1 MVRSKTKAL
10 LTSVSLLF
18 CTGLQA
24 SDYGTTGLI
33 DIPTAR
39 MASDGVLTATAA
51 IQSSTNA
58 YSVTYQVLPRL
69 EGTFRYTGFNDFFY
83 YDRNYEAKL
92 LLLREQELMPQLAVG
107 IRDLVGTGVF
117 GSEYLVASKKI
128 GNFDVTLGMG
138 WGRLAGDGLASN
150 PLTSISESFSVR
162 NNDVGR
168 GGELSSGAFF
178 SGSEVGLFGGI
189 SYQLDNIPLAMKLE
203 YNPDQY
209 DWEKGNASEF
219 KIKSPWSAA
228 VSWEALPG
236 IKLSLSHQHGQEWGF
251 SIAAALDTKATPA
264 RRPLRPIKSS
274 ADFAPEDLPPML
286 NKASWYDM
294 LLYDVERS
302 GLVLVEASIDPKTQM
317 ATLVMGNRDYP
328 IWADAIA
335 RMTTL
340 ADLHLPSEVRS
351 MRFVLEEEGHQ
362 VFTAPAYRPSRQ
374 TISYHQYQQRDF
386 DLLRADPPQPPQH
399 RTGFDQKKLFIDVG
413 LSSRLQLFD
422 PDDPARYQLYGK
434 LGISAALP
442 KNWSL
447 RGEYAIDIVNTFD
460 ESSRRSDS
468 VLPHVR
474 SDIVEYLQQGA
485 TGLESLYLDKRGT
498 LVPQLHYR
506 VFGGVLEQMYAGAGG
521 EILYQPHKSRLAF
534 GLSGSW
540 VQQRGYQRNL
550 DLLGYKTTTGFASAY
565 WASPFYNLDFALH
578 AGRYLAKDKG
588 ATLEARR
595 TFANGW
601 MVGLWATI
609 TDVPFDDFGEGS
621 FDKGMFF
628 KIPLNGVFGGSGR
641 GSYSNRVR
649 PIQRDGGARLED
661 FSGDIWWNLRGVG
674 YDALQEHKDR
684 AVP

>member
-1 MVRSKTKAL
+1 MRSS
-10 LTSVSLLF
+10 LTAPILWLSLLL
-18 CTGLQA
+18 CSSLQA

-69 EGTFRYTGFNDFFY
+69 EGTFRYTGLNDFFY

-92 LLLREQELMPQLAVG
+92 LLLREQDLAPQIAIG
-107 IRDLVGTGVF
+107 IRDLVGTGIF
-117 GSEYLVASKKI
+117 GSEYLVASKQI
-128 GNFDVTLGMG
+128 GSFDITLGMG
-138 WGRLAGDGLASN
+138 WGRLAGDGLFSN
-150 PLTSISESFSVR
+150 PLTSISDSFEARDS
-162 NNDVGR
+162 DFGK

-178 SGSEVGLFGGI
+178 SGSEVGLFGGVN
-189 SYQLDNIPLAMKLE
+189 YQLEHLPLAVQLE

-209 DWEKGNASEF
+209 DWETSNASVF
-219 KIKSPWSAA
+219 QIKSPWSAA

-251 SIAAALDTKATPA
+251 SIAAALDSKAAPA
-264 RRPLRPIKSS
+264 RRPIRPIKSS
-274 ADFAPEDLPPML
+274 ADFAPEDLPSML

-302 GLVLVEASIDPKTQM
+302 GLVLVEATIDPNGQM
-317 ATLVMGNRDYP
+317 ATLVMGNKEYP

-340 ADLHLPSEVRS
+340 ADLHLPPEVRS

-374 TISYHQYQQRDF
+374 TISRSQYQQRDF
-386 DLLRADPPQPPQH
+386 DLLRANPPHPPQY

-413 LSSRLQLFD
+413 LSNRLQLFD

-447 RGEYAIDIVNTFD
+447 RGEYAIDIVSTFE
-460 ESSRRSDS
+460 ESTRASDS
-468 VLPHVR
+468 ILPHVR
-474 SDIVEYLQQGA
+474 SDIVQYLQQGA

-506 VFGGVLEQMYAGAGG
+506 VFGGILEQMYSGAGG
-521 EILYQPHKSRLAF
+521 EMLYQPHKSRLAL

-540 VQQRGYQRNL
+540 VQQRGYERNL
-550 DLLGYKTTTGFASAY
+550 DLLDYKTTTAFASVY
-565 WASPFYNLDFALH
+565 WASPFYNLDFAVH
-578 AGRYLAKDKG
+578 AGRYLAKDVG

-628 KIPLNGVFGGSGR
+628 KIPLDGILGGSGR
-641 GSYSNRVR
+641 ANYSMRVR

-661 FSGDIWWNLRGVG
+661 LSGNIWWDLRGVG
-674 YDALQEHKDR
+674 YDALQEHKAR

>member
-1 MVRSKTKAL
+1 MRSRLKAPIL
-10 LTSVSLLF
+10 WFSLLL
-18 CTGLQA
+18 CSSLQA

-69 EGTFRYTGFNDFFY
+69 EGTFRYTGFNDFFH

-92 LLLREQELMPQLAVG
+92 LLLREQDLAPQIAIG
-107 IRDLVGTGVF
+107 IRDMVGTGIF
-117 GSEYLVASKKI
+117 GSEYLVASKQI
-128 GNFDVTLGMG
+128 GSFDITLGMG
-138 WGRLAGDGLASN
+138 WGRLAGDGLFSN
-150 PLTSISESFSVR
+150 PLTSISDSFEVR
-162 NNDVGR
+162 DTDFGK

-178 SGSEVGLFGGI
+178 SGSEVGLFGGVN
-189 SYQLDNIPLAMKLE
+189 YQLEHLPLAVQLE

-209 DWEKGNASEF
+209 GWQKSNTSGF
-219 KIKSPWSAA
+219 RIKSPWSAA

-251 SIAAALDTKATPA
+251 SIAAALDSKAAPA
-264 RRPLRPIKSS
+264 RRPIRPIKSS
-274 ADFAPEDLPPML
+274 ADFAPEDLPSML

-302 GLVLVEASIDPKTQM
+302 GLVLVEATIDPNGQM
-317 ATLVMGNRDYP
+317 ATLVMGNKEYP

-340 ADLHLPSEVRS
+340 ADLHLPPEVRS

-374 TISYHQYQQRDF
+374 TISRSQYQQRDF
-386 DLLRADPPQPPQH
+386 DLLSANPPHPPQY

-413 LSSRLQLFD
+413 LSNRLQLFD

-447 RGEYAIDIVNTFD
+447 RGEYAIDIVSTFE
-460 ESSRRSDS
+460 ESTRASDS
-468 VLPHVR
+468 ILPHVR
-474 SDIVEYLQQGA
+474 SDIVQYLQQGA

-506 VFGGVLEQMYAGAGG
+506 VFGGILEQMYSGAGG
-521 EILYQPHKSRLAF
+521 EMLYQPHKSRLAF

-540 VQQRGYQRNL
+540 VQQRGYERNL
-550 DLLGYKTTTGFASAY
+550 DLLDYKTTTAFASAY
-565 WASPFYNLDFALH
+565 WASPFYNLDFAVH
-578 AGRYLAKDKG
+578 AGRYLAKDVG

-628 KIPLNGVFGGSGR
+628 KIPLDGVLGGSGR
-641 GSYSNRVR
+641 ANYSMRVR

-661 FSGDIWWNLRGVG
+661 LSGNIWWDLRGVG
-674 YDALQEHKDR
+674 YDALQEHKAR

>member
-1 MVRSKTKAL
+1 
-10 LTSVSLLF
+10 
-18 CTGLQA
+18 
-24 SDYGTTGLI
+24 
-33 DIPTAR
+33 
-39 MASDGVLTATAA
+39 VLTATAA

-83 YDRNYEAKL
+83 YDRNYEAKF
-92 LLLREQELMPQLAVG
+92 LLLREQELVPQLAVG
-107 IRDLVGTGVF
+107 VRDLVGTGVF
-117 GSEYLVASKKI
+117 GSEYLVASKQI
-128 GNFDVTLGMG
+128 GAFDVTLGMG
-138 WGRLAGDGLASN
+138 WGRLAGDGLFSN
-150 PLTSISESFSVR
+150 PLTSISDSFEVR
-162 NNDVGR
+162 DIDFGK

-178 SGSEVGLFGGI
+178 RGSEVGLFGGI
-189 SYQLDNIPLAMKLE
+189 SYQLDNIPLAMQVE

-209 DWEKGNASEF
+209 DWEKSRANGF
-219 KIKSPWSAA
+219 RIKSPWSAA

-264 RRPLRPIKSS
+264 RRPIRPIKSS
-274 ADFAPEDLPPML
+274 IDFAPEDLPPML
-286 NKASWYDM
+286 NKANWYDM

-302 GLVLVEASIDPKTQM
+302 GLVLVEATIDPKTQT
-317 ATLVMGNRDYP
+317 ATLVMGNRGYSV
-328 IWADAIA
+328 WADAIA

-340 ADLHLPSEVRS
+340 ADLHLPPEVRS

-374 TISYHQYQQRDF
+374 SMTGYPYQQRDF

-399 RTGFDQKKLFIDVG
+399 RTRFDQKKLFVDVG
-413 LSSRLQLFD
+413 LSNRLQLFD

-460 ESSRRSDS
+460 ESTRKSDS

-506 VFGGVLEQMYAGAGG
+506 VFGGVLEQMYTGAGG
-521 EILYQPHKSRLAF
+521 EMLYQPHKSRLAF

-540 VQQRGYQRNL
+540 VQQRGYERNL
-550 DLLGYKTTTGFASAY
+550 ELLDYKTVTGFASAY

-628 KIPLNGVFGGSGR
+628 KIPLDGVLGGSGR

-674 YDALQEHKDR
+674 YDALQEYKDR

>member
-1 MVRSKTKAL
+1 MITSKTKAL
-10 LTSVSLLF
+10 VICVSLLF
-18 CTGLQA
+18 CSGLQA

-51 IQSSTNA
+51 VESRTKS
-58 YSVTYQVLPRL
+58 YSMTYQVTPWL
-69 EGTFRYTGFNDFFY
+69 EGTFRYTGFNRAIY
-83 YDRNYEAKL
+83 SYDRNYEAKIRL
-92 LLLREQELMPQLAVG
+92 WEEQAYLPQLAIG
-107 IRDLVGTGVF
+107 IRDLVGTGVW
-117 GSEYLVASKKI
+117 GSEYVVASKQV
-128 GNFDVTLGMG
+128 GDFDITLGVG
-138 WGRLAGDGLASN
+138 WGRLAGKGDFEN
-150 PLTSISESFSVR
+150 PMTWFSDTFSVR
-162 NNDVGR
+162 DSDTGR
-168 GGELSSGAFF
+168 GGELSTRDFF
-178 SGSEVGLFGGI
+178 SGKKVGVFGGI
-189 SYQLDNIPLAMKLE
+189 SYELPGLPLTALME

-209 DWEKGNASEF
+209 DFDFNRGGERP
-219 KIKSPWSAA
+219 KSPFTAA
-228 VSWEALPG
+228 VKWDALPG
-236 IKLSLSHQHGQEWGF
+236 VSLTLSHQHNEGWGF
-251 SIAAALDTKATPA
+251 SIAAALDTKSAPA
-264 RRPLRPIKSS
+264 RRPIRTIKSS

-286 NKASWYDM
+286 SKASWYDM

-302 GLVLVEASIDPKTQM
+302 GLVLVEATIDPDTQM
-317 ATLVMGNRDYP
+317 ATLVMGNKEYP

-374 TISYHQYQQRDF
+374 TVSRFQYQQRDF
-386 DLLRADPPQPPQH
+386 DLLRANPPQPPQH
-399 RTGFDQKKLFIDVG
+399 RTSFSQNKLFIDIG
-413 LSSRLQLFD
+413 LSNRLQLFD
-422 PDDPARYQLYGK
+422 PDDPARYQLFGK

-447 RGEYAIDIVNTFD
+447 RGEYGIDIVNTFD
-460 ESSRRSDS
+460 QSTRESDS
-468 VLPHVR
+468 ILPHVR
-474 SDIVEYLQQGA
+474 SDIVKYLQQGA

-498 LVPQLHYR
+498 LIPQLHYR
-506 VFGGVLEQMYAGAGG
+506 VFGGVLEQMYSGAGG
-521 EILYQPHKSRLAF
+521 EMLYQPHKSRLAF

-550 DLLGYKTTTGFASAY
+550 DLLDYKTTTAFASAY
-565 WASPFYNLDFALH
+565 WASPFYNMDFALH
-578 AGRYLAKDKG
+578 AGRYLAKDVG

-621 FDKGMFF
+621 FDKGIFL
-628 KIPLNGVFGGSGR
+628 KIPLDGVLGGGGR
-641 GSYSNRVR
+641 DNYSIRVR

-661 FSGDIWWNLRGVG
+661 FSGNIWWALRGVG

>member
-1 MVRSKTKAL
+1 MITSKTKAL
-10 LTSVSLLF
+10 VICVSLLF
-18 CTGLQA
+18 CSGLQA

-39 MASDGVLTATAA
+39 MASDGVLTATSAV
-51 IQSSTNA
+51 QSRTKS
-58 YSVTYQVLPRL
+58 YSMTYQVTPWL
-69 EGTFRYTGFNDFFY
+69 EGTFRYTGFNRAIY
-83 YDRNYEAKL
+83 SYDRNYEAKIRL
-92 LLLREQELMPQLAVG
+92 WEEQAYLPQLAIG
-107 IRDLVGTGVF
+107 IRDLVGTGVW
-117 GSEYLVASKKI
+117 GSEYVVASKQV
-128 GNFDVTLGMG
+128 GDFDITLGVG
-138 WGRLAGDGLASN
+138 WGRLAGKGDFEN
-150 PLTSISESFSVR
+150 PMTWFSDTFSVR
-162 NNDVGR
+162 DSDTGM
-168 GGELSSGAFF
+168 GGELSTRDFF
-178 SGSEVGLFGGI
+178 SGKKVGVFGGI
-189 SYQLDNIPLAMKLE
+189 SYELPGLPLTALME

-209 DWEKGNASEF
+209 NFDFSRGGERP
-219 KIKSPWSAA
+219 KSPFTAA
-228 VSWEALPG
+228 VKWDALPG
-236 IKLSLSHQHGQEWGF
+236 VSLTLSHQHNEGWGF
-251 SIAAALDTKATPA
+251 SIAAALDTKSAPA
-264 RRPLRPIKSS
+264 RRPIRTIKSS

-286 NKASWYDM
+286 SKASWYDM

-302 GLVLVEASIDPKTQM
+302 GLVLVEATIDPDTQM
-317 ATLVMGNRDYP
+317 ATLVMGNKEYP

-374 TISYHQYQQRDF
+374 TVSRFQYQQRDF
-386 DLLRADPPQPPQH
+386 DLLRANPPQPPQH
-399 RTGFDQKKLFIDVG
+399 RTSFSQNKLFIDIG
-413 LSSRLQLFD
+413 LSNRLQLFD
-422 PDDPARYQLYGK
+422 PDDPARYQLFGK

-447 RGEYAIDIVNTFD
+447 RGEYGIDIVNTFD
-460 ESSRRSDS
+460 QSTRESDS
-468 VLPHVR
+468 ILPHVR
-474 SDIVEYLQQGA
+474 SDIVKYLQQGA

-498 LVPQLHYR
+498 LIPQLHYR
-506 VFGGVLEQMYAGAGG
+506 VFGGVLEQMYSGAGG
-521 EILYQPHKSRLAF
+521 EMLYQPHKSRLAF

-550 DLLGYKTTTGFASAY
+550 DLLDYKTTTAFASAY
-565 WASPFYNLDFALH
+565 WASPFYNMDFALH
-578 AGRYLAKDKG
+578 AGRYLAKDVG

-621 FDKGMFF
+621 FDKGIFL
-628 KIPLNGVFGGSGR
+628 KIPLDGVLGGGGR
-641 GSYSNRVR
+641 DNYSIRVR

-661 FSGDIWWNLRGVG
+661 FSGNIWWALRGVG

>member
-1 MVRSKTKAL
+1 MRSRLKGAIL
-10 LTSVSLLF
+10 WFSLLL
-18 CTGLQA
+18 CSSLQA

-39 MASDGVLTATAA
+39 MASDGVLTTTAA

-69 EGTFRYTGFNDFFY
+69 EGTFRYTGFNDFFH

-92 LLLREQELMPQLAVG
+92 LLLREQDLAPQIAIG
-107 IRDLVGTGVF
+107 IRDMVGTGIF
-117 GSEYLVASKKI
+117 GSEYLVASKQI
-128 GNFDVTLGMG
+128 GSFDITLGMG
-138 WGRLAGDGLASN
+138 WGRLAGDGLFSN
-150 PLTSISESFSVR
+150 PLTSISDSFEVR
-162 NNDVGR
+162 DTDVGK

-178 SGSEVGLFGGI
+178 SGSEVGLFGGVN
-189 SYQLDNIPLAMKLE
+189 YQLEHLPLAVQLE

-209 DWEKGNASEF
+209 DWEKSNASGF
-219 KIKSPWSAA
+219 RIKSPWSAA

-251 SIAAALDTKATPA
+251 SIVAALDSKAAPA
-264 RRPLRPIKSS
+264 RRPIRPIKSS
-274 ADFAPEDLPPML
+274 ADFAPEDLPSML

-302 GLVLVEASIDPKTQM
+302 GLVLVEATIDPNGQM
-317 ATLVMGNRDYP
+317 ATLVMGNKEYP

-340 ADLHLPSEVRS
+340 ADLHLPPEVRS

-374 TISYHQYQQRDF
+374 TISRSQYQQRDF
-386 DLLRADPPQPPQH
+386 DLLRANPPHPPQY

-413 LSSRLQLFD
+413 LSNRLQLFD

-447 RGEYAIDIVNTFD
+447 RGEYAIDIVSTFE
-460 ESSRRSDS
+460 ESTRASDS
-468 VLPHVR
+468 ILPHVR
-474 SDIVEYLQQGA
+474 SDIVQYLQQGA

-506 VFGGVLEQMYAGAGG
+506 VFGGILEQMYSGAGG
-521 EILYQPHKSRLAF
+521 EMLYQPHKSRLAF

-540 VQQRGYQRNL
+540 VQQRGYERNL
-550 DLLGYKTTTGFASAY
+550 DLLDYKTTTAFASVY
-565 WASPFYNLDFALH
+565 WASPFYNLDFAVH
-578 AGRYLAKDKG
+578 AGRYLAKDVG

-628 KIPLNGVFGGSGR
+628 KIPLDGVLGGSGR
-641 GSYSNRVR
+641 ANYSMRVR

-661 FSGDIWWNLRGVG
+661 LSGNIWWDLRGVG

>member
-1 MVRSKTKAL
+1 MRSSLKAPI
-10 LTSVSLLF
+10 VWFSLLL
-18 CTGLQA
+18 CSSLQA

-51 IQSSTNA
+51 VQSRTKS
-58 YSVTYQVLPRL
+58 YSITYQAMPWL
-69 EGTFRYTGFNDFFY
+69 EGTFRYTGFNRDIY
-83 YDRNYEAKL
+83 SYDRNYEAKVRL
-92 LLLREQELMPQLAVG
+92 LKERRYIPQVAVG
-107 IRDLVGTGVF
+107 IRDLVGTGVW
-117 GSEYLVASKKI
+117 GSEYVVASKEV
-128 GNFDVTLGMG
+128 GGFDVTLGMG
-138 WGRLAGDGLASN
+138 WGRLAGKGDVEN
-150 PLTSISESFSVR
+150 PMAWLDNSFQVRES
-162 NNDVGR
+162 DVGR
-168 GGELSSGAFF
+168 GGELSTGSFF
-178 SGSEVGLFGGI
+178 SGENVGLFGGL
-189 SYQLDNIPLAMKLE
+189 SYELPGLPVTALME

-209 DWEKGNASEF
+209 DFDFQRGGERP
-219 KIKSPWSAA
+219 KSPITTA
-228 VSWEALPG
+228 VKWDALPG
-236 IKLSLSHQHGQEWGF
+236 VSLTLSHQHGEGWGF
-251 SIAAALDTKATPA
+251 SIAAALDSKAAPA
-264 RRPLRPIKSS
+264 RRPIRPIKSS

-302 GLVLVEASIDPKTQM
+302 GLVLVEATIDTNGQM
-317 ATLVMGNRDYP
+317 ATLVMGNKEYP

-340 ADLHLPSEVRS
+340 ADLHLPPEVRS

-374 TISYHQYQQRDF
+374 TISRSQYQQRDF
-386 DLLRADPPQPPQH
+386 DLLRANPPHPPQY

-413 LSSRLQLFD
+413 LSNRLQLFD

-447 RGEYAIDIVNTFD
+447 RGEYAIDIVSTFE
-460 ESSRRSDS
+460 ESTRASDS
-468 VLPHVR
+468 ILPHVR
-474 SDIVEYLQQGA
+474 SDIVQYLQQGA

-506 VFGGVLEQMYAGAGG
+506 VFGGILEQMYSGAGG
-521 EILYQPHKSRLAF
+521 EMLYQPHKSRLAF

-540 VQQRGYQRNL
+540 VQQRGYERNL
-550 DLLGYKTTTGFASAY
+550 DLLDYKTTTAFASAY
-565 WASPFYNLDFALH
+565 WASPFYNLDFAVH
-578 AGRYLAKDKG
+578 AGRYLAKDVG

-628 KIPLNGVFGGSGR
+628 KIPLDGVLGGSGR
-641 GSYSNRVR
+641 ANYSMRVR

-661 FSGDIWWNLRGVG
+661 LSGNIWWDLRGVG

>member
-1 MVRSKTKAL
+1 MITSKTKAL
-10 LTSVSLLF
+10 VIWVSLLF
-18 CTGLQA
+18 CSGLQA

-58 YSVTYQVLPRL
+58 YSVSYQIMPRL
-69 EGTFRYTGFNDFFY
+69 EGTFRYTGFNDFFH
-83 YDRNYEAKL
+83 YDRNYEAKF
-92 LLLREQELMPQLAVG
+92 LLLREQDLMPQIAIG
-107 IRDLVGTGVF
+107 IRDMVGTGIF
-117 GSEYLVASKKI
+117 GSEYLVASKQI
-128 GNFDVTLGMG
+128 GNFDMTLGLG
-138 WGRLAGDGLASN
+138 WGRLAGDGLFSN
-150 PLTSISESFSVR
+150 PLTSISDSFRVR
-162 NNDVGR
+162 DTEFGK

-178 SGSEVGLFGGI
+178 SGSKVGLFGGV
-189 SYQLDNIPLAMKLE
+189 SYQLDHLPVNIQLE
-203 YNPDQY
+203 YNPDQHN
-209 DWEKGNASEF
+209 WERQVANDFG
-219 KIKSPWSAA
+219 IKSPWSAA
-228 VSWEALPG
+228 VTWEALPG

-251 SIAAALDTKATPA
+251 SIAAVLDTKSAPA
-264 RRPLRPIKSS
+264 RRPIRTIKSS

-286 NKASWYDM
+286 SKASWYDM

-302 GLVLVEASIDPKTQM
+302 GLVLVEATIDPDTQM
-317 ATLVMGNRDYP
+317 ATLVMGNKEYP

-374 TISYHQYQQRDF
+374 TVSRFQYQQRDF
-386 DLLRADPPQPPQH
+386 DLLRANPPQPPQH
-399 RTGFDQKKLFIDVG
+399 RTSFSQNKLFIDIG
-413 LSSRLQLFD
+413 LSNRLQLFD
-422 PDDPARYQLYGK
+422 PDDPARYQLFGK

-447 RGEYAIDIVNTFD
+447 RGEYGIDIVNTFD
-460 ESSRRSDS
+460 QSTRESDS
-468 VLPHVR
+468 ILPHVR
-474 SDIVEYLQQGA
+474 SDIVKYLQQGA

-498 LVPQLHYR
+498 LIPQLHYR
-506 VFGGVLEQMYAGAGG
+506 VFGGVLEQMYSGAGG
-521 EILYQPHKSRLAF
+521 EMLYQPHKSRLAF

-550 DLLGYKTTTGFASAY
+550 DLLDYKTTTAFASAY
-565 WASPFYNLDFALH
+565 WASPFYNMDFALH
-578 AGRYLAKDKG
+578 AGRYLAKDVG

-621 FDKGMFF
+621 FDKGIFL
-628 KIPLNGVFGGSGR
+628 KIPLDGVLGGGGR
-641 GSYSNRVR
+641 DNYSIRVR

-661 FSGDIWWNLRGVG
+661 FSGNIWWALRGVG